1 MQDAQTTSMPDT
13 DGVGRR
19 PSSSGGGLTGP
30 STDTCT
36 GAGLSPTRTASSFAF
51 RAAAAA
57 VTDPVLGALLPLSS
71 NDQRCMQKT
80 FQQGREQPRKEGR
93 PP

>member
-36 GAGLSPTRTASSFAF
+36 GAGRMP
-51 RAAAAA
+51 AAAAA